1 MVATGCSAVASSH
14 RLARL
19 GPAGL
24 RWVLGLL
31 FLALAA
37 PSAVLLLHTRTQ
49 LQWESLYRHRELAEQ
64 AVARV
69 DAQLQRWIEAEEA
82 RGYADYGFLSVAGD
96 PTRSQL
102 LQRSPLA
109 AFPPQA
115 DSPGLLGWFQVDAA
129 GQFSSPLLPPA
140 EVDPG
145 RVGLASDDL
154 AQRRARHDQLL
165 DVLGRNRLVERRR
178 LREPDEAEGGELR
191 DNEDAAAYASLGS
204 SSREE
209 ATQPKLAPAQVAFD
223 QLNLAEP
230 KSELRKQVS
239 ADERAG
245 KADLGQEHDN
255 DLAAGGRQASASAP
269 VRSKRVEIGAL
280 PELQA
285 PAAQSQEANAPQ
297 PLRIFESELDPF
309 EFARLDSGHFVLFRR
324 AWRDQQRSIQGALL
338 DGDDFLQGVADAAR
352 GSGALADVSELELRW
367 QGQSL
372 RQLAA
377 GAATDSGQVPR
388 LLHRARLSAP
398 LGGFELVWRVRELP
412 PGPGA
417 SLVNWA
423 GAVLFGVLLLGFGL
437 LYRLAM
443 RQLRLARQQQ
453 DFVSA
458 VSHELKTPL
467 TSIRMYAELL
477 RAGWAS
483 DEKKRE
489 YYEFIH
495 DESERLSRLIANVLQ
510 LARLER
516 EALRLDLKPHTAAA
530 LFDLVRSRV
539 QGQIE
544 RAGFEAELRLDPD
557 CAGIEIA
564 VDADALV
571 QILINLVDNAL
582 KFSSRSQR
590 RRVELS
596 LRCEG
601 SEALVF
607 SVRDH
612 GPGVPVSQRRR
623 IFELFQRGGNEL
635 TREATGT
642 GIGLALVQQ
651 LARGMDGE
659 VECLAA
665 EPGAEFRLRL
675 PALRR
680 DA

>member
-1 MVATGCSAVASSH
+1 VASRAVR
-14 RLARL
+14 RLQRLSPARL
-19 GPAGL
+19 
-24 RWVLGLL
+24 RWLLGLL

-37 PSAVLLLHTRTQ
+37 PSAVLLLQTRAQ

-129 GQFSSPLLPPA
+129 GQFTSPLLPP
-140 EVDPG
+140 PG
-145 RVGLASDDL
+145 DEPERWGLGADEL
-154 AQRRARHDQLL
+154 AQRQARHEQLFE
-165 DVLGRNRLVERRR
+165 VLGRNQLVERRR
-178 LREPDEAEGGELR
+178 LRDLVAA
-191 DNEDAAAYASLGS
+191 EDAERSENEGYPSSLAL
-204 SSREE
+204 SRERE
-209 ATQPKLAPAQVAFD
+209 AAPAPSLAPAQIAFD
-223 QLNLAEP
+223 QLNMAES
-230 KSELRKQVS
+230 KAELRKQAV

-245 KADLGQEHDN
+245 KEDVGGESDR
-255 DLAAGGRQASASAP
+255 DLASIGRQYSASAP
-269 VRSKRVEIGAL
+269 ARSKRVEIGAL
-280 PELQA
+280 PEIHA
-285 PAAQSQEANAPQ
+285 PAEAAETGGALP

-309 EFARLDSGHFVLFRR
+309 EFARLESGHFVLFRR
-324 AWRDQQRSIQGALL
+324 VWRDGQRSIQGALL
-338 DGDDFLQGVADAAR
+338 EGDAFLQGLADGAR
-352 GSGALADVSELELRW
+352 GGSALAAVSELELNW
-367 QGQSL
+367 QGQVL
-372 RQLAA
+372 RRVAA
-377 GAATDSGQVPR
+377 LEADDPDRAPR

-398 LGGFELVWRVRELP
+398 VGGFELVWRVRDLP

-423 GAVLFGVLLLGFGL
+423 GAVLIGVLLAGFLL
-437 LYRLAM
+437 LYRLAL

-483 DEKKRE
+483 EDKRRE
-489 YYEFIH
+489 YYDFIH

-516 EALRLDLKPHTAAA
+516 EELRLDLKPHTAAA

-544 RAGFEAELRLDPD
+544 RAGFEAVMQLDAS
-557 CAGIEIA
+557 CADIERD

-582 KFSSRSQR
+582 KFSARAER
-590 RRVELS
+590 KRVELR

-601 SEALVF
+601 GEALVF

-612 GPGVPVSQRRR
+612 GPGVPPAQRRR
-623 IFELFQRGGNEL
+623 IFELFQRGGSEL
-635 TREATGT
+635 TRETTGT

-651 LARGMDGE
+651 LARGMGGE
-659 VECLAA
+659 VECVAA

-675 PALRR
+675 PLG
-680 DA
+680 